1 MFSLVKNANFHLPK
15 NDATKSQASEAV
27 LCLHNVSV
35 CISIFNRKAVFSQR
49 ICQPMKTA
57 IFLRSLFPKLSLSSK
72 FFSTIVLFKTVKTR
86 KAADRDFSGALFY
99 QNFPYSTKKIL
110 TRCFFRQT
118 GQNAL
123 RFSRSRYSF
132 FGRRVFSQNS
142 P

>member
-1 MFSLVKNANFHLPK
+1 MSGRSRERYKPFCAYTMLAFVFLFLIAKLSFRNVFVSQWKLQFSCA
-15 NDATKSQASEAV
+15 A
-27 LCLHNVSV
+27 
-35 CISIFNRKAVFSQR
+35 FSQS
-49 ICQPMKTA
+49 CYYA
-57 IFLRSLFPKLSLSSK
+57 AS
-72 FFSTIVLFKTVKTR
+72 FFSTIVLRKTVKTR

-132 FGRRVFSQNS
+132 FGRRAFSQNCS
-142 P
+142 